1 MSMTMNEAPY
11 GYCPICAA
19 PGEERERR
27 RNGNDRCSNGHTY
40 PSTEAKQPKKRGEH
54 RREEKS

>member
-1 MSMTMNEAPY
+1 MTEAPY

-40 PSTEAKQPKKRGEH
+40 PSAEAKQPKKRGEH
-54 RREEKS
+54 RREEKP